1 MNKSLYVGT
10 GVAVV
15 TPFTADLKVDFKSLQ
30 NLINYLIDS
39 DIRYLV
45 AMGTTAESPTIS
57 VDEKKQIFDC
67 FVETVNGRVPLIM
80 GLGGNDTMALQRAL
94 QQLDTTGFSAILSV
108 SPYYNRPTQEGIYQ
122 HYKALDAVT
131 PLPLILYNVPG
142 RTSSNINAET
152 TLRIA
157 HDCTNVIGIKDAGGD
172 LEQGKA
178 VLDGRPN
185 DFIVLS
191 GDDETAIPLIQSGAE
206 GVISVIA
213 GGFPRFFSKGVA
225 AALKGDENK
234 ANEIATLAQPIIDL
248 LFVEGNPGG
257 IKTVLHQRGL
267 IENQLR
273 LPLVP
278 VSDSVTSKL
287 RTYVDQ
293 YD

>member
-15 TPFTADLKVDFKSLQ
+15 TPFTSDLKVDFKSLQ

-57 VDEKKQIFDC
+57 VEEKKQIFGC

-178 VLDGRPN
+178 VLDGRPD

-248 LFVEGNPGG
+248 LFAEGNPGG
-257 IKTVLHQRGL
+257 IKTILHQRGL

-287 RTYVDQ
+287 TTYVDL

>member
-1 MNKSLYVGT
+1 MNRSLYVGT

-57 VDEKKQIFDC
+57 VEEKKQIFDC

-178 VLDGRPN
+178 VLDGRPD

>member
-15 TPFTADLKVDFKSLQ
+15 TPFTSDLKVDFKSLQ

-57 VDEKKQIFDC
+57 VEEKKQIFDC

-178 VLDGRPN
+178 ILDGRPD

>member
-15 TPFTADLKVDFKSLQ
+15 TPFTTDLKVDFKSLQ

-178 VLDGRPN
+178 VLDGRPD

>member
-1 MNKSLYVGT
+1 MNKPQYFGT

-15 TPFTADLKVDFKSLQ
+15 TPFTADLKVDFSSLR
-30 NLINYLIDS
+30 NLIHYLIDS

-57 VDEKKQIFDC
+57 VEEKKQIFDC
-67 FVETVNGRVPLIM
+67 FVETVDGRVPLIM

-94 QQLDTTGFSAILSV
+94 QQVDTTGFSAILSV

-122 HYKALDAVT
+122 HYKTLDAVT
-131 PLPLILYNVPG
+131 PLPIILYNVPG

-157 HDCTNVIGIKDAGGD
+157 HDCPNVIGIKDASGD
-172 LEQGKA
+172 LDQGKA
-178 VLDGRPN
+178 ILDGRPD

-213 GGFPRFFSKGVA
+213 GGFPRFFSNGVA
-225 AALKGDENK
+225 AALEGDDDK

-248 LFVEGNPGG
+248 LFIEGNPGG
-257 IKTVLHQRGL
+257 IKAVLHQRGL

-278 VSDSVTSKL
+278 VSNSVTSKL
-287 RTYVDQ
+287 TTYVGQ

>member
-1 MNKSLYVGT
+1 MNKPQYFGT

-15 TPFTADLKVDFKSLQ
+15 TPFTADLKVDFSSLR
-30 NLINYLIDS
+30 NLIHYLIDS

-45 AMGTTAESPTIS
+45 AMGTTAESSTIS
-57 VDEKKQIFDC
+57 VEEEKQIFDC
-67 FVETVNGRVPLIM
+67 FVETVDGRVPLIM

-94 QQLDTTGFSAILSV
+94 QQVDTTGFSAILSV

-131 PLPLILYNVPG
+131 PLPIILYNVPG

-157 HDCTNVIGIKDAGGD
+157 HDCPNVIGIKDASGD
-172 LEQGKA
+172 LDQGKA
-178 VLDGRPN
+178 ILDGRPD

-213 GGFPRFFSKGVA
+213 GGFPRFFSNGVA
-225 AALKGDENK
+225 AALEGDDDK

-248 LFVEGNPGG
+248 LFIEGNPGG
-257 IKTVLHQRGL
+257 IKAVLHQRGL

-278 VSDSVTSKL
+278 VSNSVTSKL
-287 RTYVDQ
+287 TTYVGQ

>member
-1 MNKSLYVGT
+1 MNKPQYFGT

-15 TPFTADLKVDFKSLQ
+15 TPFTADLKVDFSSLR
-30 NLINYLIDS
+30 NLIHYLIDS

-57 VDEKKQIFDC
+57 VEEKKQIFDC
-67 FVETVNGRVPLIM
+67 FVETVDGRVPLIM

-94 QQLDTTGFSAILSV
+94 QQVDTTGFSAILSV

-131 PLPLILYNVPG
+131 PLPIILYNVPG

-157 HDCTNVIGIKDAGGD
+157 HDCPNVIGIKDASGD
-172 LEQGKA
+172 LDQGKA
-178 VLDGRPN
+178 ILDGRPD

-213 GGFPRFFSKGVA
+213 GGFPRFFSNGVVA
-225 AALKGDENK
+225 ALEGDDHK

-248 LFVEGNPGG
+248 LFIEGNPGG
-257 IKTVLHQRGL
+257 IKAVLHQRGL

-278 VSDSVTSKL
+278 VSNSVTSKL
-287 RTYVDQ
+287 TTYVDQ

>member
-1 MNKSLYVGT
+1 MNKSLYFGT
-10 GVAVV
+10 GVAVI
-15 TPFTADLKVDFKSLQ
+15 TPFTADFKVDYKSLRS
-30 NLINYLIDS
+30 LINYLIDS

-45 AMGTTAESPTIS
+45 AMGTTAESSTIS
-57 VDEKKQIFDC
+57 IEEKKKIFDL
-67 FVETVNGRVPLIM
+67 FVETVDGRVPLVM
-80 GLGGNDTMALQRAL
+80 GLGGNDTMALRRAL
-94 QQLDTTGFSAILSV
+94 QQVDTTGFSAILSV

-122 HYKALDAVT
+122 HYRSLDEVT

-142 RTSSNINAET
+142 RTSSNINPET
-152 TLRIA
+152 ALRIA
-157 HDCTNVIGIKDAGGD
+157 HDCPNVIGIKDASGD
-172 LEQGKA
+172 LDQGKA
-178 VLDGRPN
+178 ILDGRPE

-225 AALKGDENK
+225 AALDGDENK

-257 IKTVLHQRGL
+257 IKTVLYQRGL

-278 VSDSVTSKL
+278 VSSSVASKL
-287 RTYVDQ
+287 RTYVNQ

>member
-1 MNKSLYVGT
+1 MNKTPYFGT

-15 TPFTADLKVDFKSLQ
+15 TPFTADLKIDFKSLR
-30 NLINYLIDS
+30 NVINYLIDS
-39 DIRYLV
+39 DIQYLV
-45 AMGTTAESPTIS
+45 AMGTTAESSTIS
-57 VDEKKQIFDC
+57 VEEKKQIFDC
-67 FVETVNGRVPLIM
+67 FVETVDGRVPLIM

-94 QQLDTTGFSAILSV
+94 QQVDTTGFSAILSV

-157 HDCTNVIGIKDAGGD
+157 HDCPNVIGIKDASGD
-172 LEQGKA
+172 LDQGKA
-178 VLDGRPN
+178 ILDGRPD

-213 GGFPRFFSKGVA
+213 GGFPRFFSNGVVA
-225 AALKGDENK
+225 ALEGDDDK
-234 ANEIATLAQPIIDL
+234 ANEIATLVQPIIDL

-257 IKTVLHQRGL
+257 IKAVLHQRGL

-278 VSDSVTSKL
+278 VSNSVKSKL
-287 RTYVDQ
+287 TTYIDQ

>member
-1 MNKSLYVGT
+1 MNKSLYFGT
-10 GVAVV
+10 GVAIV
-15 TPFTADLKVDFKSLQ
+15 TPFTADLKVDFNSLR
-30 NLINYLIDS
+30 NLIHYLIDS

-57 VDEKKQIFDC
+57 VEEKKQIFDC
-67 FVETVNGRVPLIM
+67 FVETVDGRVPLIM

-94 QQLDTTGFSAILSV
+94 QQVDTTGFSAILSV

-122 HYKALDAVT
+122 HYKTLDAVT
-131 PLPLILYNVPG
+131 PLPIILYNVPG

-157 HDCTNVIGIKDAGGD
+157 HDCPNVIGIKDASGD
-172 LEQGKA
+172 LDQGKA
-178 VLDGRPN
+178 ILDGRPD

-213 GGFPRFFSKGVA
+213 GGFPRFFSNGVVA
-225 AALKGDENK
+225 ALEGDDHK

-248 LFVEGNPGG
+248 LFIEGNPGG
-257 IKTVLHQRGL
+257 IKAVLHQRGL

-278 VSDSVTSKL
+278 VSNSVTSKL
-287 RTYVDQ
+287 TTYVDQ

>member
-15 TPFTADLKVDFKSLQ
+15 TPFTSDLKVDFMSLQ

-57 VDEKKQIFDC
+57 VEEKKQIFDC

-94 QQLDTTGFSAILSV
+94 QQIDATGFSAILSV

-157 HDCTNVIGIKDAGGD
+157 HDCSNVIGIKDAGGD

-178 VLDGRPN
+178 VLDGRPD

>member
-1 MNKSLYVGT
+1 MIKSPYLGT
-10 GVAVV
+10 GVAVI
-15 TPFTADLKVDFKSLQ
+15 TPFTSDLKVDFESLR
-30 NLINYLIDS
+30 NLIHYLIES

-142 RTSSNINAET
+142 RTSSNINVET

-178 VLDGRPN
+178 VLDGRPD

-225 AALKGDENK
+225 AALMGDENK

>member
-1 MNKSLYVGT
+1 MNKPQYFGT

-15 TPFTADLKVDFKSLQ
+15 TPFTADLKVDFSSLR
-30 NLINYLIDS
+30 NLIHYLIDS

-45 AMGTTAESPTIS
+45 AMGTTAESSTIS
-57 VDEKKQIFDC
+57 VEEEKQIFDC
-67 FVETVNGRVPLIM
+67 FVETVDGRVPLIM

-94 QQLDTTGFSAILSV
+94 QQVDTTGFSAILSV

-131 PLPLILYNVPG
+131 PLPIILYNVPG
-142 RTSSNINAET
+142 RTSSNINAKT

-157 HDCTNVIGIKDAGGD
+157 HDCLNVIGIKDASGD
-172 LEQGKA
+172 LDQGKA
-178 VLDGRPN
+178 ILDGRPD

-213 GGFPRFFSKGVA
+213 GGFPRFFSNGVA
-225 AALKGDENK
+225 AALEGDDDK

-248 LFVEGNPGG
+248 LFIEGNPGG
-257 IKTVLHQRGL
+257 IKAVLHQRGL

-278 VSDSVTSKL
+278 VSNSVTSKL
-287 RTYVDQ
+287 TTYVGQ

>member
-15 TPFTADLKVDFKSLQ
+15 TPFTSDLKVDFKSLQ

-57 VDEKKQIFDC
+57 VEEKKQIFDC

-178 VLDGRPN
+178 VLDGRPD

-234 ANEIATLAQPIIDL
+234 ATEIATLAQPIVDL

-287 RTYVDQ
+287 RNYVDQ

>member
-15 TPFTADLKVDFKSLQ
+15 TPFTSDLKVDFKSLQ

-178 VLDGRPN
+178 VLDGRPD

-248 LFVEGNPGG
+248 LFIEGNPGG
-257 IKTVLHQRGL
+257 IKAVLHQRGL

>member
-1 MNKSLYVGT
+1 MNKSLYSGT
-10 GVAVV
+10 GVAVI
-15 TPFTADLKVDFKSLQ
+15 TPFTTDLKVDYSSLR

-45 AMGTTAESPTIS
+45 AMGTTAESSTIS
-57 VDEKKQIFDC
+57 IEEKKKIFDF
-67 FVETVNGRVPLIM
+67 FVETVDGRVPLVM
-80 GLGGNDTMALQRAL
+80 GLGGNDTMALRRAL
-94 QQLDTTGFSAILSV
+94 QQVDTTGFSAILSV

-122 HYKALDAVT
+122 HYRSLDEVT

-142 RTSSNINAET
+142 RTSSNINPET
-152 TLRIA
+152 ALRIA
-157 HDCTNVIGIKDAGGD
+157 HECPNVIGIKDASGD
-172 LEQGKA
+172 LDQGKA
-178 VLDGRPN
+178 ILDGRPE

-213 GGFPRFFSKGVA
+213 GGFPRFFTNGVVA
-225 AALKGDENK
+225 ALEGDDDK
-234 ANEIATLAQPIIDL
+234 ANKIATLAQPIIDL
-248 LFVEGNPGG
+248 LFVQGNPGG
-257 IKTVLHQRGL
+257 IKAVLHQRGL

-278 VSDSVTSKL
+278 VSNSVKSKL
-287 RTYVDQ
+287 TTYVDQ

>member
-1 MNKSLYVGT
+1 MNRSLYFGT

-15 TPFTADLKVDFKSLQ
+15 TPFTTDLKVDFNSLR
-30 NLINYLIDS
+30 NLIHYLIDS

-45 AMGTTAESPTIS
+45 AMGTTAESSTIS
-57 VDEKKQIFDC
+57 VEEKKQIFDC
-67 FVETVNGRVPLIM
+67 FVETIDGRVPLIM

-94 QQLDTTGFSAILSV
+94 QQVDTTGFSAILSV

-131 PLPLILYNVPG
+131 PLPLVLYNVPG

-157 HDCTNVIGIKDAGGD
+157 HDCPNVIGIKDASGD
-172 LEQGKA
+172 LDQGKA
-178 VLDGRPN
+178 ILDGRPD

-213 GGFPRFFSKGVA
+213 GGFPRFFSNGVVA
-225 AALKGDENK
+225 ALEGDDDK

-248 LFVEGNPGG
+248 LYVEGNPGG
-257 IKTVLHQRGL
+257 IKAVLHQRGL
-267 IENQLR
+267 IKNQLR

-278 VSDSVTSKL
+278 VSNSVKSKL
-287 RTYVDQ
+287 TTYVDQ

>member
-1 MNKSLYVGT
+1 MNKSPYFGT

-15 TPFTADLKVDFKSLQ
+15 TPFTADLKVDYTSLR
-30 NLINYLIDS
+30 NLIHYLIDS

-45 AMGTTAESPTIS
+45 AMGTTAESSTIS
-57 VDEKKQIFDC
+57 VEEKKQIFDC
-67 FVETVNGRVPLIM
+67 FVETVDGRVPLIM

-94 QQLDTTGFSAILSV
+94 QQVNTTGFSAILSV

-157 HDCTNVIGIKDAGGD
+157 HDCPNIIGIKDASGD
-172 LEQGKA
+172 LDQGKA
-178 VLDGRPN
+178 ILDKRPD

-191 GDDETAIPLIQSGAE
+191 GDDETAIPLIESGAE

-213 GGFPRFFSKGVA
+213 GGFPRFFSNGVA
-225 AALKGDENK
+225 AAIEGDDDI

-257 IKTVLHQRGL
+257 IKAVLHQRGL

-278 VSDSVTSKL
+278 VSGSVTSKL
-287 RTYVDQ
+287 KTYVDQ

>member
-1 MNKSLYVGT
+1 MNKSLYYGT

-15 TPFTADLKVDFKSLQ
+15 TPFTADLKVDYTSLR
-30 NLINYLIDS
+30 NLIHYLIDS

-57 VDEKKQIFDC
+57 VEEKKQIFDC
-67 FVETVNGRVPLIM
+67 FVETVDGRVPLIL

-94 QQLDTTGFSAILSV
+94 QQVDTNGFSAILSV

-157 HDCTNVIGIKDAGGD
+157 HDCPNVIGIKDASGNLD
-172 LEQGKA
+172 QGKA
-178 VLDGRPN
+178 ILEVRPDN
-185 DFIVLS
+185 FIVLS

-213 GGFPRFFSKGVA
+213 GGFPRFFNNGVVA
-225 AALKGDENK
+225 ALEGNDNK

-248 LFVEGNPGG
+248 LFAEGNPGG
-257 IKTVLHQRGL
+257 IKAVLHQRGL

-278 VSDSVTSKL
+278 VSDSVASKL

-293 YD
+293 YN

>member
-1 MNKSLYVGT
+1 MNKPQYFGT

-15 TPFTADLKVDFKSLQ
+15 TPFTADLKVDFSSLR
-30 NLINYLIDS
+30 NLIHYLIDS

-57 VDEKKQIFDC
+57 VEEKKQIFDC
-67 FVETVNGRVPLIM
+67 FVETVDGRVPLIM

-94 QQLDTTGFSAILSV
+94 QQVDTTGFSAILSV

-122 HYKALDAVT
+122 HYKTLDAVT
-131 PLPLILYNVPG
+131 PLPIILYNVPG

-157 HDCTNVIGIKDAGGD
+157 HDCPNVIGIKDASGD
-172 LEQGKA
+172 LDQGKA
-178 VLDGRPN
+178 ILDGRPD

-213 GGFPRFFSKGVA
+213 GGFPRFFSNGVVA
-225 AALKGDENK
+225 ALEGDDHK

-248 LFVEGNPGG
+248 LFIEGNPGG
-257 IKTVLHQRGL
+257 IKAVLHQRGL

-278 VSDSVTSKL
+278 VSNSVTSKL
-287 RTYVDQ
+287 TTYVDQ

>member
-1 MNKSLYVGT
+1 MNKPQYFGT

-15 TPFTADLKVDFKSLQ
+15 TPFTADLKVDFSSLR
-30 NLINYLIDS
+30 NLIHYLIDS

-45 AMGTTAESPTIS
+45 AMGTTAESSTIS
-57 VDEKKQIFDC
+57 VEEEKQIFDC
-67 FVETVNGRVPLIM
+67 FVETVDGQVPLIM
-80 GLGGNDTMALQRAL
+80 GIGGNDTMALQRAL
-94 QQLDTTGFSAILSV
+94 QQVDTTGFSAILSV

-131 PLPLILYNVPG
+131 PLPLIVYNVPG
-142 RTSSNINAET
+142 RTSSNISAET

-157 HDCTNVIGIKDAGGD
+157 HDCPNVIGIKDASGD
-172 LEQGKA
+172 LDQGKA
-178 VLDGRPN
+178 ILDGRPD
-185 DFIVLS
+185 DFILLS

-206 GVISVIA
+206 GVISVFA
-213 GGFPRFFSKGVA
+213 GGFPRFFSNGVI
-225 AALKGDENK
+225 AALEGNDNK

-257 IKTVLHQRGL
+257 IKAVLHQRGL

>member
-1 MNKSLYVGT
+1 MNKPQYFGT

-15 TPFTADLKVDFKSLQ
+15 TPFTVDLKVDFSSLR
-30 NLINYLIDS
+30 NLIHYLIDS

-45 AMGTTAESPTIS
+45 AMGTTAESSTIS
-57 VDEKKQIFDC
+57 VEEEKQIFDC
-67 FVETVNGRVPLIM
+67 FVETVDGRVPLIM

-94 QQLDTTGFSAILSV
+94 QQVDTTGFSAILSV

-131 PLPLILYNVPG
+131 PLPIILYNVPG
-142 RTSSNINAET
+142 RTSSNINTKT

-157 HDCTNVIGIKDAGGD
+157 HDCPNVIGIKDASGD
-172 LEQGKA
+172 LDQGKA
-178 VLDGRPN
+178 ILDGRPD

-213 GGFPRFFSKGVA
+213 GGFPRFFSNGVA
-225 AALKGDENK
+225 AALEGDDDK

-248 LFVEGNPGG
+248 LFIEGNPGG
-257 IKTVLHQRGL
+257 IKAVLHQRGL

-278 VSDSVTSKL
+278 VSNSVTSKL
-287 RTYVDQ
+287 TTYVGQ